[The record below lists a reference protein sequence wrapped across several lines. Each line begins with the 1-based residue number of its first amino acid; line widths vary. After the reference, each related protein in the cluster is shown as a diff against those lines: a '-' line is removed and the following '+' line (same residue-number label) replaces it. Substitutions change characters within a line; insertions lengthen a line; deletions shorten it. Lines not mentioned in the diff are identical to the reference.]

1 MLIVGVNNISKYK
14 KEKSM
19 ISIET
24 KKILK
29 KCKVQCIGKF
39 FISLLLRGILLI
51 IPILYSDA
59 IDAVT
64 NGNFSIGYR
73 LIIISIVVTIFYYI
87 SEILNNFIY
96 YKLYNKIYRLYTN
109 LATEST
115 IKNSIYSLSRFSLGE
130 YTNILNS
137 DIEIITAFFSDLVI
151 RIVQIFEFIFI
162 YAYFLNVN
170 VYIFI
175 ITVIVSIISLIYMIM
190 NGKKIQENNF
200 NRKLNL
206 DKKTSIIHNVFL
218 GIKEVKGF
226 NIYPKIVTKIEEG
239 CNNYLNANAK
249 YDEKS
254 TKTKFIA
261 LLFIDLSRLFLI
273 IYMIYLVSQGNMKI
287 GAILIVYT
295 YYGKILDNFKIVSTL
310 NVQVRN
316 VSTSLNRFNK
326 ILEYSD
332 QKKEKQTRK
341 LREYEGKITFIDVI
355 YGNKNDPILNN
366 VSFEVFPNSI
376 TVITGKAGTGKTG
389 IFDLLLKMNK
399 KHSGKILIDNV
410 EIERINNDVYYN
422 LVSIVRKEHIFLDM
436 SIKDNL
442 LLIEN
447 DFDKVVEICKIL
459 NIHDYICSL
468 SNGYD
473 TNINSKEDNIT
484 NNVKQLLSIARVLI
498 KNSKIMLFDET
509 ISILEKNSQNIVLNL
524 LKKLKED
531 HTIVIITREKNVI
544 KYADNII
551 VMDNNC
557 IKEIGT
563 EKQLKKNKNYFYEL
577 YYSDIN

>member
-1 MLIVGVNNISKYK
+1 MSKKVN
-14 KEKSM
+14 EKSI
-19 ISIET
+19 ISVET

-29 KCKVQCIGKF
+29 LCKLQFLGKF
-39 FISLLLRGILLI
+39 LISLLVRGILLI
-51 IPILYSDA
+51 IPLLYSDA
-59 IDAVT
+59 IEAVT
-64 NGNFSIGYR
+64 NDNFSLGYN
-73 LIIISIVVTIFYYI
+73 LIIISIIVTAFYYL
-87 SEILNNFIY
+87 SEIVNDVIY
-96 YKLYNKIYRLYTN
+96 YKLYNKIYNLYTK

-115 IKNSIYSLSRFSLGE
+115 IKNSMYSLSRFSLGE

-137 DIEIITAFFSDLVI
+137 DVEIISAFFSDLVM
-151 RIVQIFEFIFI
+151 RTVQILEFIFI
-162 YAYFLNVN
+162 YTYFLNIN
-170 VYIFI
+170 IYIFVV
-175 ITVIVSIISLIYMIM
+175 TLIISVFSLVYLIE

-226 NIYPKIVTKIEEG
+226 NIYSKIGTKIEEG
-239 CNNYLNANAK
+239 CNNYLKSNAK
-249 YDEKS
+249 YNNKS
-254 TKTKFIA
+254 NITKFIS
-261 LLFIDLSRLFLI
+261 LLFIDVFRLILI
-273 IYMIYLVSQGNMKI
+273 IYMIYLVSQGNMNI
-287 GAILIVYT
+287 GTILVVYT
-295 YYGKILDNFKIVSTL
+295 YYGKIIDNFKIVSTL

-326 ILEYSD
+326 ILEYSN

-341 LREYEGKITFIDVI
+341 LREYNGKITFLDVI

-366 VSFEVFPNSI
+366 VSFEILPNCI

-389 IFDLLLKMNK
+389 VFDLLLKMNR
-399 KHSGKILIDNV
+399 KHSGKILIDDI

-442 LLIEN
+442 LLIDD
-447 DFDKVVEICKIL
+447 DFDRVIEICKIL
-459 NIHDYICSL
+459 HIHDYICSL

-509 ISILEKNSQNIVLNL
+509 ISILEKNSQDIVLDL
-524 LKKLKED
+524 LDKLKED

-544 KYADNII
+544 KHADNII
-551 VMDNNC
+551 VMNDNS

-563 EKQLKKNKNYFYEL
+563 EKGSKKNKKNFYGL
-577 YYSDIN
+577 YYGDI